1 MADGLHKYHVM
12 ALAQITRQGLIAI
25 AVLVAIL
32 WSCVLTERRI
42 TRNSRIETYRAL
54 RDIRILKFKRH
65 IEPVAHPKQAP
76 SAPST
81 GPVLG

>member
-1 MADGLHKYHVM
+1 VADGLHLYEEM
-12 ALAQITRQGLIAI
+12 ALAQITREGLIAI

-54 RDIRILKFKRH
+54 RDIRYLKFKQH
-65 IEPVAHPKQAP
+65 IEPAAQPKKP

-81 GPVLG
+81 GSVLG

>member
-1 MADGLHKYHVM
+1 MADGLHRYEVM
-12 ALAQITRQGLIAI
+12 ALARITRSGLTAIAI
-25 AVLVAIL
+25 LVAIL

-54 RDIRILKFKRH
+54 RDIRYLKFKQH
-65 IEPVAHPKQAP
+65 IEPTSQPQKP